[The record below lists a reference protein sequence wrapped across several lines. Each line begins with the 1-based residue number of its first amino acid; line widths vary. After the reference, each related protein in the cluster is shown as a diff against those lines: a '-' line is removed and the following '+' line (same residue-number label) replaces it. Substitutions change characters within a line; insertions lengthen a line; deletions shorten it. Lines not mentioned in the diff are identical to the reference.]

1 MNEEII
7 KKISKELNWRERIVV
22 KLFKKIFLKTCNN
35 LRIDIINSFLQIE
48 KLIEKVFISI
58 FR

>member
-35 LRIDIINSFLQIE
+35 LRIDIINSFL
-48 KLIEKVFISI
+48 SI
-58 FR
+58 